1 MDKKERSG
9 GRGEKK
15 ERKKEGK
22 KEPRRKERKER
33 KKERKKGVGGGKEG
47 RGGKEE

>member
-15 ERKKEGK
+15 ERKKERK